1 MARQA
6 LEPFERGT
14 ADAEGPYQVQF
25 DLQDMM
31 QAQVGIV
38 RTEGEIRKAIESFP
52 QLRSRADRVGVKG
65 NREYNA
71 GWHTALDLRNLL
83 MVAEAV
89 ARSAILRR
97 ESRGAHFREDYLQ
110 KDAQQGKVNT
120 IIRRGRGGEMQ
131 VNQEALTT
139 IRDDL
144 QQIIEDNK

>member
-1 MARQA
+1 
-6 LEPFERGT
+6 
-14 ADAEGPYQVQF
+14 
-25 DLQDMM
+25 MM

-38 RTEGEIRKAIESFP
+38 RTEGDIQKAIDEFP
-52 QLRSRADRVGVKG
+52 TLRSRADRVGVQG

-110 KDAQQGKVNT
+110 KDAEQGKLNT
-120 IIRRGRGGEMQ
+120 VVRLDSSGEMQ
-131 VNQEALTT
+131 VKQEALPPV
-139 IRDDL
+139 RGDL
-144 QQIIEDNK
+144 QEIIEDNK

>member
-1 MARQA
+1 
-6 LEPFERGT
+6 
-14 ADAEGPYQVQF
+14 
-25 DLQDMM
+25 
-31 QAQVGIV
+31 
-38 RTEGEIRKAIESFP
+38 
-52 QLRSRADRVGVKG
+52 
-65 NREYNA
+65 
-71 GWHTALDLRNLL
+71 LL